1 MRNRWLPAVAGLLL
15 FAACSDSETPSP
27 TEPVVTTPADLQISP
42 PGCSSTLQ
50 LRVQLTQLFV
60 QPGQILI
67 VNLKYTGIEVA
78 LLAKKTKLAQDLM
91 FSLSQYVLDH
101 YQAGELRGGQST
113 DTQNKLIVVIRG
125 LYCLVG
131 LPAPNLPLSAL
142 GPDGAAEIVQPSAT
156 EATTVVT
163 ETKFAGVTIPPGAI
177 ASATLVTITRLPD
190 FPGPLSTVLDQ
201 YPAYYQYTSSA
212 GDTFT
217 TDVIVGTCQV
227 QDFTPPDYSRL
238 VIGHNVGSGIE
249 LLPRAPAPFLDC
261 SSLLSMR
268 DPANSWFQY
277 VSRGWHS
284 IEPVAARL
292 LLPQKAYALSLG
304 TCCLGGSSK
313 SFSPFG
319 AVDPLTQVSALSP
332 TSFVGLASSAVSSG
346 LLPSVKVVTPQG
358 RPVPGLTVTFS
369 IPSGAEGSV
378 TGASQTTNADGVATL
393 GGWTLGAGAGPDNV
407 VATVTPLPGTTVQG
421 NPVSFTADVATQP
434 AVSYLATGYSYLVIG
449 GGSAPAGFEL
459 PGFTGA
465 ASWPTGDAGFG
476 SGPGSPDHCALDA
489 TVHTPWPAAAASSGP
504 TSDLLLRRSFKVPTG
519 WTAGAKVGVAIDND
533 VQVFVNGVDVT
544 ASAGS
549 STLVGG
555 FQTHEGCA
563 ARGSLVFTVPN
574 SALVP
579 GGSNLIVVR
588 ARDRGRTSYTDLEVT
603 LGN

>member
-1 MRNRWLPAVAGLLL
+1 MRNRWLPAVAGLLF

-27 TEPVVTTPADLQISP
+27 TEPAAAPPAEIQIAP

-50 LRVQLTQLFV
+50 LRVQLTQLFT

-78 LLAKKTKLAQDLM
+78 LLAKKPKLAQDLM
-91 FSLSQYVLDH
+91 FSLSQYILDR
-101 YQAGELRGGQST
+101 YQGGELRGGQST

-177 ASATLVTITRLPD
+177 TTATLVTITRLPD
-190 FPGPLSTVLDQ
+190 FPGPLNTVLDQ
-201 YPAYYQYTSSA
+201 YPAYYEYTSSA
-212 GDTFT
+212 GGTFT

-238 VIGHNVGSGIE
+238 VIAHNVGTGVE
-249 LLPRAPAPFLDC
+249 LLPRVPAPFLDC
-261 SSLLSMR
+261 TSLLSLR
-268 DPANSWFQY
+268 DPANGWVRY
-277 VSRGWHS
+277 VSRGWRS
-284 IEPVAARL
+284 LEPLAARL
-292 LLPQKAYALSLG
+292 LLPPKAYASAVG

-319 AVDPLTQVSALSP
+319 AVDPLTTASATSP
-332 TSFVGLASSAVSSG
+332 TSFVGLAGTAVSAG
-346 LLPSVKVVTPQG
+346 LLPTIKVLTPQG

-369 IPSGAEGSV
+369 VPAGGEGSL
-378 TGASQTTNADGVATL
+378 TGATQTTNADGVAQL
-393 GGWTLGAGAGPDNV
+393 GGWTLGTGAGPDQV
-407 VATVTPLPGTTVQG
+407 VATVTPLAGSTVSG
-421 NPVSFTADVATQP
+421 NPVSFMADIATQP
-434 AVSYLATGYSYLVIG
+434 AIAYLATGYSYLLIG
-449 GGSAPAGFEL
+449 GGAAPAGFEL

-476 SGPGSPDHCALDA
+476 SGPGSPDHCALDG
-489 TVHTPWPAAAASSGP
+489 TVHTPWPAAASTSGP
-504 TSDLLLRRSFKVPTG
+504 TSDLLLRRNFKVPTG
-519 WTAGAKVGVAIDND
+519 WSAGAKVSVAIDND
-533 VQVFVNGVDVT
+533 VQVFVNGVNIT
-544 ASAGS
+544 ASAGGS
-549 STLVGG
+549 LVGG

-588 ARDRGRTSYTDLEVT
+588 ARDRGRTSYADVEVT